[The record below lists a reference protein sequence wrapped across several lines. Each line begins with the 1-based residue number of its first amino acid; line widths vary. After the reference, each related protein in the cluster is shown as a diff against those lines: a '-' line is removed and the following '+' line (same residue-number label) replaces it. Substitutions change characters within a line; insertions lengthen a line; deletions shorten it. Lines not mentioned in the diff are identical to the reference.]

1 MISVGVRELRED
13 LSKILQRVRDEGEV
27 IEITI
32 RGEAVARMVPMKK
45 QPSSPEESTKR
56 FSDLDQLIAEISANT
71 KDNVGAV
78 ETVREMRREL

>member
-27 IEITI
+27 IEITL
-32 RGEAVARMVPMKK
+32 RGEAVARMIPLKK
-45 QPSSPEESTKR
+45 QPPSPEESAKR
-56 FSDLDQLIAEISANT
+56 FSDLDQLIAEIGART